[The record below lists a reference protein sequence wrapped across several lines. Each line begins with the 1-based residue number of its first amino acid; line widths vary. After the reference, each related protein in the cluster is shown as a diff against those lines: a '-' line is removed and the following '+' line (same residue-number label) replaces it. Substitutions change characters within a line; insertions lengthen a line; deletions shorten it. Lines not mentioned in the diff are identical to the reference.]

1 MLARGVNVVA
11 AIYDAHRARKS
22 HNQRS
27 SDLKDLSEKIG
38 REHTSVALLGPPEE
52 NATHN
57 TLGAESPPRIA
68 NLSIRQGTA
77 CVPCCSDHFSTCAGL
92 ISDEAMRMV
101 RRKGIQDQEVI
112 QRILACSDQLN
123 AMERDDLA
131 PSKIQELPPWEKE
144 LAIYAQNKGAEIRHL
159 LNNISSVEDLEKAA
173 TEIKQ
178 ARDYIGSEW
187 HKGRLAG
194 MGVEEKKTIGER
206 AQAIRAKLGEPE
218 PELTLEDAKT
228 LAAEEATQEV
238 ERQWQSA
245 EKI

>member
-1 MLARGVNVVA
+1 MLARGVNVVV
-11 AIYDAHRARKS
+11 AIYDAHRARKG

-27 SDLKDLSEKIG
+27 SELKDLSEKVG
-38 REHTSVALLGPPEE
+38 AQRTSVALLGPPEE
-52 NATHN
+52 KATHN
-57 TLGAESPPRIA
+57 TLGAENPPKMA
-68 NLSIRQGTA
+68 DLSIAEGTA
-77 CVPCCSDHFSTCAGL
+77 CVACCSDHFSTCAGL

-101 RRKGIQDQEVI
+101 RRKGIQDREVI
-112 QRILACSDQLN
+112 QRILACGDQLN

-131 PSKIQELPPWEKE
+131 SSKIQELPPWEKE
-144 LAIYAQNKGAEIRHL
+144 LAIYALNKGAEIRHL

-187 HKGRLAG
+187 HKGRLAS
-194 MGVEEKKTIGER
+194 MGVEERKAIGER

-218 PELTLEDAKT
+218 PELTLEDAKKM
-228 LAAEEATQEV
+228 AAEEVTQEV